1 MHLADFLDPSA
12 VSLSLAA
19 TSKDAVLDELV
30 GLLRLD
36 ERSAYQLGRLL
47 RRREVLGST
56 GFGRGIAI
64 PHCRSLALTRLRL
77 GFGLHRAGLE
87 YDAVDRRPVHVFFL
101 IVAPPTEVSNQYL
114 PVLGKI
120 AQFAQMP
127 EVPERLKNLGT
138 VEDLFA
144 LLDDRGV

>member
-1 MHLADFLDPSA
+1 MRLADFLDPSA
-12 VSLSLAA
+12 VKLDLAA

-30 GLLRLD
+30 GLLRLE
-36 ERSAYQLGRLL
+36 ERSRQQLVTLL
-47 RRREVLGST
+47 RRLARVRVRLP
-56 GFGRGIAI
+56 FGR
-64 PHCRSLALTRLRL
+64 
-77 GFGLHRAGLE
+77 HRTGLE

-127 EVPERLKNLGT
+127 DVPERLKNLGT

-144 LLDDRGV
+144 LLNDRGV

>member
-12 VSLSLAA
+12 VSLDLTAA
-19 TSKDAVLDELV
+19 SKDAVLDELV

-77 GFGLHRAGLE
+77 GFGLHRTGLE

-120 AQFAQMP
+120 AQFAQMA
-127 EVPERLKNLGT
+127 EVPERLKNLT
-138 VEDLFA
+138 STDQLFA
-144 LLDDRGV
+144 LFNDRGV

>member
-12 VSLSLAA
+12 VSLNLAA

-56 GFGRGIAI
+56 GIGRGIAI
-64 PHCRSLALTRLRL
+64 PHCRALAFTQLRL

-120 AQFAQMP
+120 AQFAQMA
-127 EVPERLKNLGT
+127 EVPERLKNLAT
-138 VEDLFA
+138 TDELFA
-144 LLDDRGV
+144 LLNDRGV